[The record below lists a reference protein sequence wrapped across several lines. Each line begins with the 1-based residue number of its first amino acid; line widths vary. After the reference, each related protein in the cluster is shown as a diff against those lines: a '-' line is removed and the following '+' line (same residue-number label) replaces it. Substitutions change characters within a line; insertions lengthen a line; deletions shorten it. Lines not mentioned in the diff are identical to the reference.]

1 MQELQKIVK
10 QLVLDKTI
18 FKAQHRINVEEFN
31 KYFYHSNVDIEAL
44 VLREL
49 SNKLSTMIVN
59 NEKDSIVKEETHN
72 FTDFKLELLVLN
84 PSLLKTIVE
93 AVIIM
98 LPDYKI
104 KEIKNGENRL

>member
-10 QLVLDKTI
+10 QLVLDKSI
-18 FKAQHRINVEEFN
+18 FKAQHRINQEDFT
-31 KYFYHSNVDIEAL
+31 KYFYHSNIDIENL
-44 VLREL
+44 IMREF
-49 SNKLSTMIVN
+49 SNKLANMIVN
-59 NEKDSIVKEETHN
+59 NEKNSIVKEESHN

-98 LPDYKI
+98 LPEHKI